1 MNNFAIEL
9 SNIGYTLPDQRNLF
23 SHLNFKFEKGNI
35 YVIQGESGQGKT
47 TLLSIINNDIE
58 PSEGKVVYSNISNVK
73 ELISFTLTDHM
84 SFLELTGKENL
95 DLVSSDEEKKKE
107 LTSYFG
113 IGKLLNKKAQTYSKG
128 ELARLS
134 IVRTLLQN
142 KPIMLFDEPTGN
154 LDKKNSEKFYTY
166 LKRIAPD
173 HIVICVSHNYFAS
186 EINLLQLNNGKLNL
200 IEENRQ
206 KSGNNSI
213 KLTKPKITIKT
224 EMKFLLTFIKSTRFR
239 LVFLILL
246 SLIEGLFSSVT
257 FSMKYPKLVLN
268 GEVYIDQSATD
279 ALYIMYWIVQGLATF
294 VLLAYI
300 FLLYLNLSSI
310 ERKFRYQ
317 ANLLRSIGFKKTI
330 TATLYTIY
338 VLIFALIPYLIGS
351 LIPLNLMDKINLE
364 VNIYFNAELN
374 FFVKYEFNYIHFLI
388 LIVTASIFIYLKC
401 SLKKGAND
409 TLKEDR
415 T

>member
-1 MNNFAIEL
+1 
-9 SNIGYTLPDQRNLF
+9 
-23 SHLNFKFEKGNI
+23 
-35 YVIQGESGQGKT
+35 
-47 TLLSIINNDIE
+47 
-58 PSEGKVVYSNISNVK
+58 
-73 ELISFTLTDHM
+73 
-84 SFLELTGKENL
+84 
-95 DLVSSDEEKKKE
+95 
-107 LTSYFG
+107 
-113 IGKLLNKKAQTYSKG
+113 
-128 ELARLS
+128 
-134 IVRTLLQN
+134 
-142 KPIMLFDEPTGN
+142 
-154 LDKKNSEKFYTY
+154 
-166 LKRIAPD
+166 
-173 HIVICVSHNYFAS
+173 
-186 EINLLQLNNGKLNL
+186 
-200 IEENRQ
+200 
-206 KSGNNSI
+206 
-213 KLTKPKITIKT
+213 
-224 EMKFLLTFIKSTRFR
+224 
-239 LVFLILL
+239 
-246 SLIEGLFSSVT
+246 
-257 FSMKYPKLVLN
+257 MKYPKLVLN
-268 GEVYIDQSATD
+268 SEVYIDQSATD

-317 ANLLRSIGFKKTI
+317 ANLLRSIGFKKTV